1 MVRGN
6 TAMRAREVRDAFERG
21 QREAYDF
28 GWRTGKKAG
37 IKEVVGWVEKYTS
50 LATIRT
56 DDDWLP
62 MGTVIRWMEE
72 DDKLW
77 QAKLKEWGID
87 DRYFLVR

>member
-37 IKEVVGWVEKYTS
+37 IKEVME
-50 LATIRT
+50 
-56 DDDWLP
+56 
-62 MGTVIRWMEE
+62 WME
-72 DDKLW
+72 KRNTM
-77 QAKLKEWGID
+77 AKSVGYLGIEYKEWEAQKKKWGID
-87 DRYFLVR
+87 G